1 VTDLDIII
9 RAAERTR
16 QELTDFADGKHAAK
30 PLPESY
36 HAVVQDIGAFGVFIN
51 ELRRLQE
58 SELPR

>member
-16 QELTDFADGKHAAK
+16 AELADFADGKHKEK
-30 PLPESY
+30 PLAESY

-51 ELRRLQE
+51 ELRRLQA
-58 SELPR
+58 SEAQS